1 MKIIG
6 NDNMNC
12 KKCNGK
18 CNKKGYP
25 SVRKGSAYCESQRGI
40 TQVIF
45 GKEKTR
51 MQTIKDWL
59 AGII

>member
-1 MKIIG
+1 
-6 NDNMNC
+6 MNC